1 LSDTSKLILGE
12 LLAQSLIAWGL
23 DGTVRNVSDGSV
35 VLLSC
40 NGTDIRVQAAPPDL
54 PFRWMVTIN
63 DRTRGAISLIAML
76 RAVRTAL
83 DGNYAANRARI
94 AFPRVPS

>member
-1 LSDTSKLILGE
+1 LSDASKEILGE

-23 DGTVRNVSDGSV
+23 DGTVQRASDGS

-40 NGTDIRVQAAPPDL
+40 NGTDIRVQAAAPDL
-54 PFRWMVTIN
+54 PFRWMVTID
-63 DRTRGAISLIAML
+63 DRTRGAISLIAVL

-83 DGNYAANRARI
+83 DPGYAANRVRI
-94 AFPRVPS
+94 AFPKVLP

>member
-1 LSDTSKLILGE
+1 MSDRSKEILGE

-23 DGTVRNVSDGSV
+23 DGTVQSAINAS

-40 NGTDIRVQAAPPDL
+40 KGTGIRVQAAAPGL
-54 PFRWMVTIN
+54 PFRWMVTID
-63 DRTRGAISLIAML
+63 DRTRGAISLIAVL

-83 DGNYAANRARI
+83 DPGYAANRARI
-94 AFPRVPS
+94 AFPKALP

>member
-1 LSDTSKLILGE
+1 MSDTSKEILGE

-23 DGTVRNVSDGSV
+23 DGTVRSPGDGSM
-35 VLLSC
+35 VLLAC
-40 NGTDIRVQAAPPDL
+40 NGTDIRVQAAAPDL

-63 DRTRGAISLIAML
+63 DRTRGAISLIAVL

-83 DGNYAANRARI
+83 DPNYAANRLRI
-94 AFPRVPS
+94 VFPRVPA

>member
-1 LSDTSKLILGE
+1 MSDASKEILGE

-23 DGTVRNVSDGSV
+23 DGMVQRASDAS

-40 NGTDIRVQAAPPDL
+40 NGTDIRVRAAAPDL
-54 PFRWMVTIN
+54 PFRWMVTIDN
-63 DRTRGAISLIAML
+63 RTRGAISLIAVL

-83 DGNYAANRARI
+83 DPAYTANLARI
-94 AFPRVPS
+94 AFPKVLP